1 MPAKPGQRGTT
12 ARSPDY
18 AAQGSERTAQH
29 RIRRLM
35 QRNGPHLPL
44 RARAMLPLRARAMLP
59 GGGGEDEKGL
69 RVTRC

>member
-18 AAQGSERTAQH
+18 AAQGAERTAQH

-44 RARAMLPLRARAMLP
+44 RARAMLP
-59 GGGGEDEKGL
+59 GGGGEDEKDL

>member
-29 RIRRLM
+29 RTRHLM

-44 RARAMLPLRARAMLP
+44 RARAMLLLRARAMLP
-59 GGGGEDEKGL
+59 GGGEDEKDL